1 MAIPTSQKSANCK
14 RKKRYPAKEN
24 ADRVIDTAWR
34 SSKSIGNPN
43 LKRPIRSYLCPE
55 CDGWHMTNKPLSE
68 FGHNNRVE
76 VRLDTLS

>member
-24 ADRVIDTAWR
+24 ADRVIDKAWR
-34 SSKSIGNPN
+34 GSKFIDNLN
-43 LKRPIRSYLCPE
+43 LKRPIRSYLCPK
-55 CDGWHMTNKPLSE
+55 CDGWHMTSKPLSR

-76 VRLDTLS
+76 TNLNIIS